1 MFLLVLAHLGSPGQ
15 RAVKRWLLLLLSHI
29 LSSMH
34 FVLQMSH
41 RFFSGHLL
49 YPSVHHA
56 FIPGLILASFTNS
69 FSDCW
74 TLQFQGWYFDQIF
87 CANQWVHVQY
97 LSFYFL
103 YVTGFLAQGGHKS
116 EKTWKPG
123 MLMKFSEPGMLMEF
137 SENSVQPHN
146 FSTFEYLRKTT
157 VDSVNSIIMISE
169 SSEPVH

>member
-56 FIPGLILASFTNS
+56 FIPGLILASFTNI
-69 FSDCW
+69 FHTAGLCNFTAG
-74 TLQFQGWYFDQIF
+74 TLTRFFVPISGSMFRTWP
-87 CANQWVHVQY
+87 
-97 LSFYFL
+97 FL

-123 MLMKFSEPGMLMEF
+123 ILREFSEPGILMEF
-137 SENSVQPHN
+137 SGNSVQPHN
-146 FSTFEYLRKTT
+146 FSTFKYLRKTT